1 MHYVLLVEKVALK
14 IELCL
19 PKRSVLDYSLVL
31 TCTFVELS
39 IDCEMLRK
47 KDF

>member
-19 PKRSVLDYSLVL
+19 PKRSVLDYFLV
-31 TCTFVELS
+31 
-39 IDCEMLRK
+39 
-47 KDF
+47 